1 MAVGCRALQGA
12 ALLPTCPLPD
22 AEVTHR
28 FSHLSLRRA
37 EQSTALRAQLF
48 LELACQGCGGG
59 PGWRA
64 GMGRVT
70 RSGLIRIEWGP
81 RSCSGWHSGAGRIDE
96 RVSSDLQP
104 QALCLAVFS
113 LSLPTQ
119 SPRDLSRLGSCFTT
133 PAGSRQGVLT
143 TLWFQLL
150 VS

>member
-1 MAVGCRALQGA
+1 MEGRYGKGHQEWTHKDRVGAEKLLWLALW
-12 ALLPTCPLPD
+12 
-22 AEVTHR
+22 
-28 FSHLSLRRA
+28 
-37 EQSTALRAQLF
+37 
-48 LELACQGCGGG
+48 
-59 PGWRA
+59 GWET
-64 GMGRVT
+64 GRM
-70 RSGLIRIEWGP
+70 
-81 RSCSGWHSGAGRIDE
+81 DE